1 MPRVF
6 MPTANL
12 GHPQPDRHANNFDF
26 LRLMAALTV
35 IFSHS
40 FLIAAGTQRNEP
52 LVWFTHNQCSLGLVA
67 VFVFFVISGYL
78 VTESFCRNPKPG
90 GFVLRRTA
98 RIYPGLAVNGL
109 VIAFALG
116 PVITT
121 LPLAQYLANPGL
133 RNFVFEYATLWPG
146 PLALPGVLFA
156 DTTVG
161 NLVNGAFWTLV
172 FEVMMYATVLLLG
185 IARLLR
191 LSTALALL
199 AVGIVA
205 IFWDER
211 SSLAWLSY
219 LRGWLWM
226 LSHFAAGMVMYF
238 LRDRIRFR
246 WDYTLAAVALLV
258 LTSQLGEFITF
269 FALSGG
275 YLTIYAAKGRYWPR
289 LDYAGHVGDL
299 SYGVYIYGWPCE
311 QLVMWVSGG
320 RAAWWV
326 VALGSLPLVLPL
338 AWLSWHCVE
347 KWALRWVRGRWRTAL
362 VAPIVPESARAPRA
376 S

>member
-1 MPRVF
+1 
-6 MPTANL
+6 MPTANP
-12 GHPQPDRHANNFDF
+12 GQPQPDRHANNFDF
-26 LRLMAALTV
+26 LRLVAALTV

-90 GFVLRRTA
+90 GFALRRTA

-109 VIAFALG
+109 FIAFVLG
-116 PVITT
+116 PVVST
-121 LPLAQYLANPGL
+121 LTLSQYLADPGL
-133 RNFVFEYATLWPG
+133 RNFVFEYGTLWPG
-146 PLALPGVLFA
+146 PLALPGVMFA

-172 FEVMMYATVLLLG
+172 FEVMMYATVLILG
-185 IARLLR
+185 VARLLR
-191 LSTALALL
+191 LSTAVALL
-199 AVGIVA
+199 VVGIVA

-211 SSLAWLSY
+211 SSLAGLDY

-226 LSHFAAGMVMYF
+226 LSHFAAGMVIYF
-238 LRDRIRFR
+238 LRGRVVFR
-246 WDYTLAAVALLV
+246 WYYAVLAVGLLV

-275 YLTIYAAKGRYWPR
+275 YLTIYAARARYWPR
-289 LDYAGHVGDL
+289 LDYARHVGDL
-299 SYGVYIYGWPCE
+299 SYGIYIYGWPCE
-311 QLVMWVSGG
+311 ELVMWLSGG
-320 RAAWWV
+320 RAAWWE
-326 VALGSLPLVLPL
+326 VALGSLVLVLPL

-347 KWALRWVRGRWRTAL
+347 KWALRWVRGRPRAAL
-362 VAPIVPESARAPRA
+362 DASAMPESVAGG